1 MNNQTTNIDEIF
13 TRIAHGDHLSSQ
25 QLHSIQIS
33 EQSWRNCAIKA
44 FEQNNTTV
52 LQFLQNNDTIG
63 YFWHWLSEMNMPENE
78 FLQILPWC
86 QAQDLNIH
94 QNLCVEHIGVTLI
107 EQNSVDVFF
116 KFFNHVKPTPNTIRT
131 WTKKAVF
138 MRQCEI
144 AEILIP
150 QSQSADCLYLLSESI
165 LSDLPSL
172 DPLLQH
178 MDAHDIGQ
186 SCGMIAHAQ
195 EYQQRIVDI
204 LNANPESWEGFI
216 LYDNDVAG
224 DWMKHVYAEHQK
236 IVLQQH
242 VSHSNISS
250 RKSKL

>member
-1 MNNQTTNIDEIF
+1 MNNQTTTDEIF
-13 TRIAHGDHLSSQ
+13 NQIAQGDDLSSQ
-25 QLHSIQIS
+25 QLQSIKIS
-33 EQSWRNCAIKA
+33 ERTWRNCATKA
-44 FEQNNTTV
+44 LEHNNTTV
-52 LQFLQNNDTIG
+52 LQFLQNNDTFG

-78 FLQILPWC
+78 FFQILSWC
-86 QAQDLNIH
+86 QTQDLNIH
-94 QNLCVEHIGVTLI
+94 QNLCMEHIGVALI
-107 EQNSVDVFF
+107 EQRSVDVFL
-116 KFFNHVKPTPNTIRT
+116 KFFNHVQPTSNTIRT

-144 AEILIP
+144 AEVLIP

-178 MDAHDIGQ
+178 MAAHDIGQ

-216 LYDNDVAG
+216 LYDNDMAG
-224 DWMKHVYAEHQK
+224 DWMKAVYAEHQK
-236 IVLQQH
+236 NVLQQH